1 MSTWAAHYLDGRSA
15 ARHAAAVRI
24 MPGGLEIT
32 LTASGARVWWPY
44 EGVRQTQGFYAGE
57 QVRLE
62 RGEEALQLGDLAFLH
77 ALRAAAPATRRAV
90 HDPARRRHRVQLVA
104 LAAVAAVTAAVA
116 LYQWGLPAAAR
127 VAASRVPVSWE
138 EALGRAVVEYV
149 APASRRCLDPERQ
162 ARIDAVVTALVRP
175 LGSQPYTFRV
185 AVLDTPAVNA
195 LAAPGG
201 YIVVFRGL
209 LDRTESAEE
218 LAGVL
223 AHEIQHVRH
232 RHATQA
238 IFRQASAGVLMAALV
253 GDVSGVMAFGLEG
266 ARALADLGHSRSAED
281 EADRDGMLL
290 LHAARIDPAGM
301 LAFYESMRASDGG
314 AAPGV
319 MRYLSTHPAIG
330 ERVARLRA
338 LAAGAPPPAGRLLA
352 GYDWS
357 DIKRICGDR

>member
-24 MPGGLEIT
+24 TPGGLEIT
-32 LTASGARVWWPY
+32 LTETGTRVWWPY
-44 EGVRQTQGFYAGE
+44 DGVRQTQGFYAGE

-62 RGEEALQLGDLAFLH
+62 RGGEALQLTDLAFLG
-77 ALRAAAPATRRAV
+77 ALRAAAPATRRTV
-90 HDPARRRHRVQLVA
+90 HDPARRRYRVQLVA
-104 LAAVAAVTAAVA
+104 LAAVVAVTVAVA

-127 VAASRVPVSWE
+127 VAASRVPVVWE
-138 EALGRAVVEYV
+138 EALGRAVMDYI
-149 APASRRCLDPERQ
+149 APAPRRCVDPERQ
-162 ARIDAVVTALVRP
+162 ARIDAVVATLVRP

-185 AVLDTPAVNA
+185 AVLDTRAVNA

-223 AHEIQHVRH
+223 AHEIQHVVH

-253 GDVSGVMAFGLEG
+253 GDVSGLMAFALEG
-266 ARALADLGHSRSAED
+266 ARALADLGHSRTAED

-301 LAFYESMRASDGG
+301 LSFYEHVRGSGEDDAS
-314 AAPGV
+314 GV

-330 ERVARLRA
+330 ERLARLRA

-352 GYDWS
+352 DYDWS
-357 DIKRICGDR
+357 DIKRMCGGV